1 MRDEGEFMVGSIGLC
16 ETFWEQEILK
26 HHPDKELLISWVK
39 GVKNE
44 TFFNPFTRDN
54 YKGVKIESRLPP
66 LLRRVRGAPL
76 IAGRRPAS
84 GAERGVQKLSGSF

>member
-39 GVKNE
+39 GVKIE
-44 TFFNPFTRDN
+44 TF
-54 YKGVKIESRLPP
+54 
-66 LLRRVRGAPL
+66 L
-76 IAGRRPAS
+76 ILSYMITKKEKKSNHGS
-84 GAERGVQKLSGSF
+84 LQK